1 MAKMSN
7 RDKAIAKNAGVFQG
21 PKSVADRKA
30 AAASMKSAGVQSL
43 SGLSGSQGQVA
54 RFKSE
59 QNNLRNEYK
68 DKNTSDERK
77 EEIVKDL
84 RGVSRDL
91 NDQSRAAALNQVIRE
106 FGPGSVT
113 NTGGIM
119 GADAGARFQQLRGNP
134 NFFVDGGPGTDTFV
148 GNQREFKRGNITNVM
163 GGIPKAFGDKNLFKQ
178 VHPNPLKVL
187 LGAATQMGNL
197 SPMGLVR
204 NIEKIRTGQPL
215 IDMSFMDR
223 NKSESPSR
231 MKDFYSAYMEGM
243 NKKIADL
250 KSSKNK
256 DQFDAVPIDPQF
268 QNVGEEPLDYGAQIA
283 NEIFSEDP
291 TGDPT
296 RIAEDK
302 DLEEDME
309 RSLLNQYSL
318 LEDPGLADKLLDDT
332 EETDLEEAINPD
344 DKEEQ
349 EYNEMIAG
357 MPFDRPDY
365 EQEFIDTF
373 GVPMKGDITAMSLT
387 DGSPVRGLGDRLTRE
402 RFALDNN
409 IPLDQIG
416 EVYPKVTRYPTR
428 NNTYTVFD
436 PSSLFDADQL
446 YDGETGFSYDNTVY
460 SDKVS
465 DTPKL
470 GQEIRGF
477 NINNPSLMPGGDS
490 NIYLGYPG
498 GIGLNDV
505 ENMVNTINRK
515 DGGSV
520 NTYDVLK
527 LINDT
532 MNDG

>member
-1 MAKMSN
+1 MAKKEKKYSG
-7 RDKAIAKNAGVFQG
+7 RSG
-21 PKSVADRKA
+21 A
-30 AAASMKSAGVQSL
+30 AARASGRNVDRPDIQARKSAAQSMQRAGVQSL

-54 RFKSE
+54 RFKTE
-59 QNNLRNEYK
+59 QNQLRNEYN

-91 NDQSRAAALNQVIRE
+91 NNQSRAAALNQVIRE

-119 GADAGARFQQLRGNP
+119 GSDAGARFEQLRGNP
-134 NFFVDGGPGTDTFV
+134 NFYQDGRPGLETFV
-148 GNQREFKRGNITNVM
+148 GNQGAFKT
-163 GGIPKAFGDKNLFKQ
+163 GDKNLFKQ

-187 LGAATQMGNL
+187 LGAATQIGNL

-204 NIEKIRTGQPL
+204 NINKIRTGEPL

-231 MKDFYSAYMEGM
+231 MKDFYGAYMEGM

-250 KSSKNK
+250 KSSKNA
-256 DQFDAVPIDPQF
+256 DQFDAVPLDPQF
-268 QNVGEEPLDYGAQIA
+268 QDVEAKNFGEFL
-283 NEIFSEDP
+283 
-291 TGDPT
+291 GDPT
-296 RIAEDK
+296 RLAEDK
-302 DLEEDME
+302 DIQEDME

-318 LEDPGLADKLLDDT
+318 LEDPGLADTLLDDT
-332 EETDLEEAINPD
+332 EETDLAEEINPSSGYQGLTD
-344 DKEEQ
+344 DEEEQ
-349 EYNEMIAG
+349 RYNEMVSNMGIG
-357 MPFDRPDY
+357 PTNIPDY

-373 GVPMKGDITAMSLT
+373 GVPMKGNIEVPSISRPGEME
-387 DGSPVRGLGDRLTRE
+387 RGLGDRLTRE

-409 IPLDQIG
+409 IPLDQLG
-416 EVYPKVTRYPTR
+416 EVYPKTTSYPTR

-460 SDKVS
+460 SDKIS
-465 DTPKL
+465 DTPKV

-505 ENMVNTINRK
+505 ENMVNTVNRK

>member
-1 MAKMSN
+1 MAKKEKPYSG
-7 RDKAIAKNAGVFQG
+7 RSG
-21 PKSVADRKA
+21 A
-30 AAASMKSAGVQSL
+30 AARASGRSLAIDKPSIQARKSAAQSMQRAGVQSL

-54 RFKSE
+54 RFKAE
-59 QNNLRNEYK
+59 QNNLRNEYN
-68 DKNTSDERK
+68 DKNTSDDRK

-84 RGVSRDL
+84 RGVSRNL

-119 GADAGARFQQLRGNP
+119 GSDAGARFEQLRGNP
-134 NFFVDGGPGTDTFV
+134 NFYQDGRPGLETFV
-148 GNQREFKRGNITNVM
+148 GNQGAFKT
-163 GGIPKAFGDKNLFKQ
+163 GDKNLFKQ

-187 LGAATQMGNL
+187 LGAATQAGNI
-197 SPMGLVR
+197 SPLGLVR

-223 NKSESPSR
+223 NASESPSR
-231 MKDFYSAYMEGM
+231 MKNFYSAYMEGM

-250 KSSKNK
+250 KSSKNA
-256 DQFDAVPIDPQF
+256 DQFDAVPLDPQF

-291 TGDPT
+291 TGDPSN
-296 RIAEDK
+296 REDLQDEIDK
-302 DLEEDME
+302 TIF
-309 RSLLNQYSL
+309 NQYSL
-318 LEDPGLADKLLDDT
+318 LQDPNLADTLLDDT
-332 EETDLEEAINPD
+332 EETDLAEEINP

-373 GVPMKGDITAMSLT
+373 GVPMKGNIEVPSISRPEEME
-387 DGSPVRGLGDRLTRE
+387 RGLGDRLTRE
-402 RFALDNN
+402 KFALANG

-416 EVYPKVTRYPTR
+416 EVYPKTTSYPTR

-460 SDKVS
+460 SDKIS
-465 DTPKL
+465 DTPKV

-505 ENMVNTINRK
+505 ENMVNTVNRK

>member
-1 MAKMSN
+1 MAKKYTGRSGAAA
-7 RDKAIAKNAGVFQG
+7 RASGVNVDRPDIQAR
-21 PKSVADRKA
+21 KS

-59 QNNLRNEYK
+59 QNQLRNEYNN
-68 DKNTSDERK
+68 KNTSDDRK

-84 RGVSRDL
+84 RGVSRNL

-119 GADAGARFQQLRGNP
+119 GSDAGARFEQLRGNP
-134 NFFVDGGPGTDTFV
+134 NFYQDGRPGLETFV
-148 GNQREFKRGNITNVM
+148 GNQGAFKT
-163 GGIPKAFGDKNLFKQ
+163 GDKNLFKQ

-187 LGAATQMGNL
+187 LGAATQIGNL
-197 SPMGLVR
+197 SPLGLVR

-223 NKSESPSR
+223 NASESPSR

-268 QNVGEEPLDYGAQIA
+268 KDFLPDQNQIG
-283 NEIFSEDP
+283 
-291 TGDPT
+291 T
-296 RIAEDK
+296 
-302 DLEEDME
+302 EDMTLDPAMLLPDDQTDRFGVPAGAE
-309 RSLLNQYSL
+309 PGETDMIDDEEFSTLLNQYSL
-318 LEDPGLADKLLDDT
+318 LNQDDLATSLLD
-332 EETDLEEAINPD
+332 ETDLEKEINPND
-344 DKEEQ
+344 ETVVEKMERKDVQYVPEP
-349 EYNEMIAG
+349 IPG
-357 MPFDRPDY
+357 PTTDY
-365 EQEFIDTF
+365 EQEFLDTF
-373 GVPMKGDITAMSLT
+373 GTPMVGNIEVPSLARP
-387 DGSPVRGLGDRLTRE
+387 GEMERGLGDRLTRE

-409 IPLDQIG
+409 IPLDQLG
-416 EVYPKVTRYPTR
+416 EVYPKTTSYPTS
-428 NNTYTVFD
+428 NPGFFGVAQDGDFDSLEDIDILPGTVF
-436 PSSLFDADQL
+436 
-446 YDGETGFSYDNTVY
+446 
-460 SDKVS
+460 SDRIS
-465 DTPKL
+465 EMPKL
-470 GQEIRGF
+470 GQEIRTF
-477 NINNPSLMPGGDS
+477 PG
-490 NIYLGYPG
+490 
-498 GIGLNDV
+498 
-505 ENMVNTINRK
+505 MK

>member
-1 MAKMSN
+1 MAKYTGRSGAAARASGRN
-7 RDKAIAKNAGVFQG
+7 VDRPDIQAR
-21 PKSVADRKA
+21 KS

-59 QNNLRNEYK
+59 QNQLRNEYNN
-68 DKNTSDERK
+68 KNTSDDRK

-84 RGVSRDL
+84 RGVSRNL

-119 GADAGARFQQLRGNP
+119 GSDAGARFEQLRGNP
-134 NFFVDGGPGTDTFV
+134 NFYQDGRPGLETFV
-148 GNQREFKRGNITNVM
+148 GNQGAFKT
-163 GGIPKAFGDKNLFKQ
+163 GDKNLFKQ

-187 LGAATQMGNL
+187 LGAATQIGNL
-197 SPMGLVR
+197 SPLGLVR

-223 NKSESPSR
+223 NASESPSR

-268 QNVGEEPLDYGAQIA
+268 KDFLPDQNQIG
-283 NEIFSEDP
+283 
-291 TGDPT
+291 T
-296 RIAEDK
+296 
-302 DLEEDME
+302 EDMTLDPAMLLPDDQTDRFGVPAGAE
-309 RSLLNQYSL
+309 PGETDMIDDEEFSTLLNQYSL
-318 LEDPGLADKLLDDT
+318 LNQDGLADSLLDET
-332 EETDLEEAINPD
+332 EETDLAKAINPD
-344 DKEEQ
+344 DETVVEKMERKDVQYVPEP
-349 EYNEMIAG
+349 IPG
-357 MPFDRPDY
+357 PTTDY
-365 EQEFIDTF
+365 EQEFLDTF
-373 GVPMKGDITAMSLT
+373 GTPMVGNIEVPSLARP
-387 DGSPVRGLGDRLTRE
+387 GEMERGLGDRLIRE
-402 RFALDNN
+402 SFALDNN

-416 EVYPKVTRYPTR
+416 EVYPKTATYPL
-428 NNTYTVFD
+428 
-436 PSSLFDADQL
+436 PSNIMK
-446 YDGETGFSYDNTVY
+446 DGDLTAGYYNPTGDFNYGDYGIDDDVIFSDRISNM
-460 SDKVS
+460 
-465 DTPKL
+465 PKL
-470 GQEIRGF
+470 GQEIRTF
-477 NINNPSLMPGGDS
+477 PG
-490 NIYLGYPG
+490 
-498 GIGLNDV
+498 
-505 ENMVNTINRK
+505 MK

>member
-1 MAKMSN
+1 
-7 RDKAIAKNAGVFQG
+7 
-21 PKSVADRKA
+21 
-30 AAASMKSAGVQSL
+30 
-43 SGLSGSQGQVA
+43 
-54 RFKSE
+54 
-59 QNNLRNEYK
+59 
-68 DKNTSDERK
+68 
-77 EEIVKDL
+77 
-84 RGVSRDL
+84 
-91 NDQSRAAALNQVIRE
+91 
-106 FGPGSVT
+106 
-113 NTGGIM
+113 
-119 GADAGARFQQLRGNP
+119 
-134 NFFVDGGPGTDTFV
+134 
-148 GNQREFKRGNITNVM
+148 
-163 GGIPKAFGDKNLFKQ
+163 
-178 VHPNPLKVL
+178 
-187 LGAATQMGNL
+187 
-197 SPMGLVR
+197 
-204 NIEKIRTGQPL
+204 
-215 IDMSFMDR
+215 
-223 NKSESPSR
+223 
-231 MKDFYSAYMEGM
+231 MEGM

-250 KSSKNK
+250 KSSKNA
-256 DQFDAVPIDPQF
+256 DQFDAVPLDPQF

-291 TGDPT
+291 TGDPSN
-296 RIAEDK
+296 REDLQDEIDK
-302 DLEEDME
+302 TIF
-309 RSLLNQYSL
+309 NQYSL
-318 LEDPGLADKLLDDT
+318 LQDPNLADTLLDDT
-332 EETDLEEAINPD
+332 EETDLAEEINP

-373 GVPMKGDITAMSLT
+373 GVPMKGNIEVPSISRPEEME
-387 DGSPVRGLGDRLTRE
+387 RGLGDRLTRE
-402 RFALDNN
+402 RFALANG

-416 EVYPKVTRYPTR
+416 EVYPKTTSYPTR

-460 SDKVS
+460 SDKIS
-465 DTPKL
+465 DTPKV

-505 ENMVNTINRK
+505 ENMVNTVNRK

>member
-1 MAKMSN
+1 MAKKEKPYSG
-7 RDKAIAKNAGVFQG
+7 RSG
-21 PKSVADRKA
+21 A
-30 AAASMKSAGVQSL
+30 AARASGRSLAIDKPSIQARKSAAQSMQRAGVQSL

-54 RFKSE
+54 RFKAE
-59 QNNLRNEYK
+59 QNNLRNEYNN
-68 DKNTSDERK
+68 KNTSDDRK

-119 GADAGARFQQLRGNP
+119 GSDAGARFNELRGD
-134 NFFVDGGPGTDTFV
+134 FVS
-148 GNQREFKRGNITNVM
+148 NQGAFKT
-163 GGIPKAFGDKNLFKQ
+163 GDKNLFKQ

-187 LGAATQMGNL
+187 LGAATQAGNI
-197 SPMGLVR
+197 SPLGLVR
-204 NIEKIRTGQPL
+204 NINKIRTGQPL

-223 NKSESPSR
+223 NISESPSR

-250 KSSKNK
+250 KSSKNA
-256 DQFDAVPIDPQF
+256 DQFDAVPLDPQF

-291 TGDPT
+291 TGDPSN
-296 RIAEDK
+296 REDLQDEIDK
-302 DLEEDME
+302 TIF
-309 RSLLNQYSL
+309 NQYSL
-318 LEDPGLADKLLDDT
+318 LQDPNLADTLLDDT
-332 EETDLEEAINPD
+332 EETDLAEEINPD
-344 DKEEQ
+344 EEEQ

-373 GVPMKGDITAMSLT
+373 GVPMKGNIEVPSISRPEEME
-387 DGSPVRGLGDRLTRE
+387 RGLGDRLTRE

-409 IPLDQIG
+409 IPLDQLG
-416 EVYPKVTRYPTR
+416 EVYPKITRYPTKDMG
-428 NNTYTVFD
+428 TYTVYD
-436 PSSLFDADQL
+436 DSSLFDADQL
-446 YDGETGFSYDNTVY
+446 YDGETGIPYDTVF
-460 SDKVS
+460 SDKIS
-465 DTPKL
+465 DTPKV

-505 ENMVNTINRK
+505 ENMVNTVNRK

>member
-1 MAKMSN
+1 MAKYTGRSGAAARASGRN
-7 RDKAIAKNAGVFQG
+7 VDRPDIQAR
-21 PKSVADRKA
+21 KS

-54 RFKSE
+54 RFKTE
-59 QNNLRNEYK
+59 QNQLRNEYNN
-68 DKNTSDERK
+68 KNTSDDRK

-84 RGVSRDL
+84 RGVSRNL

-119 GADAGARFQQLRGNP
+119 GSDAGARFEQLRGNP
-134 NFFVDGGPGTDTFV
+134 NFYQDGRPGLETFV
-148 GNQREFKRGNITNVM
+148 GNQGAFKT
-163 GGIPKAFGDKNLFKQ
+163 GDKNLFKQ

-187 LGAATQMGNL
+187 LGAATQAGNI
-197 SPMGLVR
+197 SPLGLVR

-223 NKSESPSR
+223 NKVDSPSR
-231 MKDFYSAYMEGM
+231 MKDFYGAYMEGM
-243 NKKIADL
+243 NRKIADL

-256 DQFDAVPIDPQF
+256 DQFDAVPLDPQF

-283 NEIFSEDP
+283 NEIFSVEEDS

-302 DLEEDME
+302 DLQEDME

-318 LEDPGLADKLLDDT
+318 LEDPGLAQTLLDET
-332 EETDLEEAINPD
+332 EETDLAEAINPD
-344 DKEEQ
+344 DKEDLFGEEEQ
-349 EYNEMIAG
+349 QYNEMIAG

-373 GVPMKGDITAMSLT
+373 GVPMKGNIEVPSISRPEEME
-387 DGSPVRGLGDRLTRE
+387 RGLGDRLTRE
-402 RFALDNN
+402 KFTLANG
-409 IPLDQIG
+409 IPLDQLG
-416 EVYPKVTRYPTR
+416 EVYPKTTSYPTR

-460 SDKVS
+460 SDKIS
-465 DTPKL
+465 DTPKV

-505 ENMVNTINRK
+505 ENMVNTVNRK

>member
-1 MAKMSN
+1 MAKKYTGRS
-7 RDKAIAKNAGVFQG
+7 G
-21 PKSVADRKA
+21 A
-30 AAASMKSAGVQSL
+30 AARASGRNVDRPDIQARKSAAQSMQRAGVQSL

-54 RFKSE
+54 RFKTE
-59 QNNLRNEYK
+59 QNQLRNEYN
-68 DKNTSDERK
+68 DKNTSDDRK

-119 GADAGARFQQLRGNP
+119 GSDAGARFEQLRGNP
-134 NFFVDGGPGTDTFV
+134 NFYQDGRPGLETFV
-148 GNQREFKRGNITNVM
+148 GNQGAFKT
-163 GGIPKAFGDKNLFKQ
+163 GDKNLFKQ
-178 VHPNPLKVL
+178 VHPNPLKIL
-187 LGAATQMGNL
+187 LGAATQAGNI
-197 SPMGLVR
+197 SPMGLIR
-204 NIEKIRTGQPL
+204 NINKIRTGEPL

-243 NKKIADL
+243 NKKIADA
-250 KSSKNK
+250 KSSKNAE
-256 DQFDAVPIDPQF
+256 QFDAVPLDPQF

-291 TGDPT
+291 TGDPSN
-296 RIAEDK
+296 REDLQ
-302 DLEEDME
+302 DEID
-309 RSLLNQYSL
+309 RTIFNQYSL
-318 LEDPGLADKLLDDT
+318 LQDDSIADKLLDDT
-332 EETDLEEAINPD
+332 EETDLAKAINPD
-344 DKEEQ
+344 DKEDLFGEEEQ
-349 EYNEMIAG
+349 QYNEMIAG

-387 DGSPVRGLGDRLTRE
+387 DDSPPVRGLGDRLTRE

-416 EVYPKVTRYPTR
+416 EVYPKTTTYPTK
-428 NNTYTVFD
+428 NTNYTVFD
-436 PSSLFDADQL
+436 PTSLFDADQL
-446 YDGETGFSYDNTVY
+446 YDGQTGIPYDTVY
-460 SDKVS
+460 SDKIS
-465 DTPKL
+465 DTPKV

>member
-1 MAKMSN
+1 MAKKEKPYSG
-7 RDKAIAKNAGVFQG
+7 RSG
-21 PKSVADRKA
+21 A
-30 AAASMKSAGVQSL
+30 AARASGRSLAIDKPSIQARKSAAQSMQRAGVQSL

-54 RFKSE
+54 RFKAE
-59 QNNLRNEYK
+59 QNNLRNEYN
-68 DKNTSDERK
+68 DKNTSDDRK

-84 RGVSRDL
+84 RGVSRNL

-119 GADAGARFQQLRGNP
+119 GSDAGARFEQLRGNP
-134 NFFVDGGPGTDTFV
+134 NFYQDGRPGLETFV
-148 GNQREFKRGNITNVM
+148 GNQGAFKT
-163 GGIPKAFGDKNLFKQ
+163 GDKNLFKQ

-187 LGAATQMGNL
+187 LGAATQAGNI
-197 SPMGLVR
+197 SPLGLVR

-223 NKSESPSR
+223 NASESPSR
-231 MKDFYSAYMEGM
+231 MKNFYSAYMEGM

-250 KSSKNK
+250 KSSKNA
-256 DQFDAVPIDPQF
+256 DQFDAVPLDPQF

-291 TGDPT
+291 TGDPSN
-296 RIAEDK
+296 REDLQDEIDK
-302 DLEEDME
+302 TIF
-309 RSLLNQYSL
+309 NQYSL
-318 LEDPGLADKLLDDT
+318 LQDPNLADTLLDDT
-332 EETDLEEAINPD
+332 EETDLAEEINPD
-344 DKEEQ
+344 EEEQ

-373 GVPMKGDITAMSLT
+373 GVPMKGNIEVPSISRPEEME
-387 DGSPVRGLGDRLTRE
+387 RGLGDRLTRE

-416 EVYPKVTRYPTR
+416 EVYPKTTSYPTR

-460 SDKVS
+460 SDKIS
-465 DTPKL
+465 DTPKV

-505 ENMVNTINRK
+505 ENMVNTVNRK